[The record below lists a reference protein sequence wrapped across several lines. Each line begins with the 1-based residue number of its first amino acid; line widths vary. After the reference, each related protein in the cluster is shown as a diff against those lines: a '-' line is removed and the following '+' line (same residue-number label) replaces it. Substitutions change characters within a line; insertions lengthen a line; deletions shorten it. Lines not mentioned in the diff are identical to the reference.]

1 MGDET
6 IKQLDLPTFFPSEN
20 RLKQAIMETIDFL
33 EESRKAFKSK
43 RFSWIGSEA
52 TAGLIWNT
60 LFRTRILVN
69 KLSHIRCHD
78 CEREH
83 NPDRTEKIAT
93 NADTKD
99 KFINLFWPALLN
111 IEESGSIFVKKNHR
125 ISIISEI

>member
-20 RLKQAIMETIDFL
+20 RLKQAIMDTIDVL
-33 EESRKAFKSK
+33 EESRKVFKSK

-69 KLSHIRCHD
+69 KLSHIRCHV

-93 NADTKD
+93 NADTKA

-111 IEESGSIFVKKNHR
+111 IEEPGSIFVKKNHR